1 MKESSIQFKDALAKA
16 NECVRAFAKCVNE
29 RFKLKDIP
37 EIYHYTSAAG
47 LYGILQ
53 NEKIWFTR
61 WDCLNDYTEYRYIHE
76 IIGRYLNKFSN
87 DSEFCALVSSL
98 NEHER
103 SYKKD
108 AQFVERRFEL
118 YVASFSTNKDALNL
132 WTYYTKSTHNDG
144 YCLGLDYKSIFT
156 DEGYDIIT
164 SEVVY
169 DQCVQDELITELLT
183 HFHGFF
189 TILGSNNVT
198 KRDRNRLMW
207 NYFRKVIRDIGLCFK
222 PHAFNIEEEVR
233 AVLRPHNN
241 SKTHKKLNVRVRQRN
256 GLFIPYVEMPVKKTD
271 IKRIGISPTLKYTP
285 ARGGVSSLV
294 KEYDLSC
301 DIYESDIP
309 LRNI

>member
-16 NECVRAFAKCVNE
+16 NESVRAFAKCVNE
-29 RFKLKDIP
+29 RFKLKDVP

-76 IIGRYLNKFSN
+76 IIGRCLNKFSN

-98 NEHER
+98 NEQER
-103 SYKKD
+103 SYKGD
-108 AQFVERRFEL
+108 ARFVERRLEL
-118 YVASFSTNKDALNL
+118 YVASFSSNADALNL
-132 WTYYTKSTHNDG
+132 WMYYTKSTHNDG

-156 DEGYDIIT
+156 DEGYDVT
-164 SEVVY
+164 VSEIVY
-169 DQCVQDELITELLT
+169 DQGVQDELITELLT
-183 HFHGFF
+183 HFHNFF
-189 TILGSNNVT
+189 IALGKNNDT
-198 KRDRNRLMW
+198 KSDRKRLMMT
-207 NYFRKVIRDIGLCFK
+207 YFREVFWDIGLYFK
-222 PHAFNIEEEVR
+222 HPAFSIEEEVR
-233 AVLRPHNN
+233 AVIRLHNN
-241 SKTHKKLNVRVRQRN
+241 SNKHEKLGVKVRQSN

-271 IKRIGISPTLKYTP
+271 IKRIGISPTLKDSP
-285 ARGGVSSLV
+285 AKGGVSSLV
-294 KEYDLSC
+294 KECDLSC